1 MARKQTFNSKNQL
14 NKILQD
20 VDTIQGEAIIDEKNK
35 TISAKFNGTIQS
47 KEVIWQMM
55 DLHKNS

>member
-1 MARKQTFNSKNQL
+1 MSRKQTFNSKNQL

-35 TISAKFNGTIQS
+35 TISANLVEQS
-47 KEVIWQMM
+47 KEDIWQMM
-55 DLHKNS
+55 DLLQNN